1 MFDEEKVKKDLD
13 KMRKAYKK
21 AMKSFDE
28 IEARQKKIAEMIYG
42 IKNNED
48 KN

>member
-1 MFDEEKVKKDLD
+1 MRDDKKIESDLR
-13 KMRKAYKK
+13 KMREAYQK

-28 IEARQKKIAEMIYG
+28 IEKRQKKIAEMIYG
-42 IKNNED
+42 REKD